1 MGREMEDMLVY
12 QSNPMGVEF
21 YSYVDTFVEFML
33 HTLCTEI
40 VASKVKL
47 YKSMVSILSILSL
60 SVFQRKLYITHFH
73 RGAVIDGGNLTG
85 YH

>member
-1 MGREMEDMLVY
+1 MLY

-21 YSYVDTFVEFML
+21 YSYVDTLVEFML

-40 VASKVKL
+40 LASKAKL
-47 YKSMVSILSILSL
+47 YKSMVTILSILSL
-60 SVFQRKLYITHFH
+60 SVFQRKLHITHFH
-73 RGAVIDGGNLTG
+73 RDTVIDGGNLTG